1 MKDTTR
7 NLGAITVALATMLP
21 LAACGTNNSAGTGS
35 GGGGGAGG
43 GLTIKVADTSDPG
56 SSLNDVLN
64 KYFATNLNHET
75 SKKLS
80 LRVFP
85 SGQLGDEVTLM
96 KKVQAGALDMAVVGV
111 TNVKGLDALYTPWFF
126 SGWNQIK
133 QTLDR
138 GYLSKQF
145 DQLKQRNTV
154 YVGWLYRSP
163 REITSNKPVKTPA
176 DLAGL
181 KIRAPQFPGMIKVFS
196 ALNANVVALPFPE
209 VFTSLQSGVVDAQE
223 NPVAIANSSKF
234 YEVQKYLDMTNHSYA
249 PYLAFVSQKF
259 WSKLTPAQQ
268 KQFQQAWK
276 RTEGQSVTYVNKDV
290 QQNISQLKAHG
301 MQVVQSDDKAFQA
314 KAKPVAEKYLKQV
327 WGASTVAKIEQLSAK
342 G

>member
-1 MKDTTR
+1 MKNIKR
-7 NLGAITVALATMLP
+7 NVGAIAGAVTITML
-21 LAACGTNNSAGTGS
+21 LAACGANASADS
-35 GGGGGAGG
+35 GGT
-43 GLTIKVADTSDPG
+43 LTVKVADTSDPG

-64 KYFATNLNHET
+64 KYFAKDLSQET
-75 SKKLS
+75 GKKLA
-80 LRVFP
+80 LQVFP

-96 KKVQAGALDMAVVGV
+96 KKLQAGSLDMAVVGV

-126 SGWNQIK
+126 SGWNQIE

-138 GYLSKQF
+138 GYLKRQF

-154 YVGWLYRSP
+154 YIGWLYRSP
-163 REITSNKPVKTPA
+163 REITSNKPIKSPA

-196 ALNANVVALPFPE
+196 SLNANVVALPFPE

-223 NPVAIANSSKF
+223 NPVAITNSSKF

-249 PYLAFVSQKF
+249 PYLAFVSQQF
-259 WSKLTPAQQ
+259 WSKLSADQQ
-268 KQFQQAWK
+268 TQFRKAWK
-276 RTEGQSVTYVNKDV
+276 QAQAQSVSYVNKAV
-290 QQNISQLKAHG
+290 QQNIAQLKTHG
-301 MQVVQSDDKAFQA
+301 MQVVQSDDQAFLA
-314 KAKPVAEKYLKQV
+314 RAKPVAEQYLTQV
-327 WGASTVAKIEQLSAK
+327 WGPDTVAKIENIAPK

>member
-1 MKDTTR
+1 MKNMKR
-7 NLGAITVALATMLP
+7 NLGAIAGALAITVP
-21 LAACGTNNSAGTGS
+21 LAACGGNASADNGGSGS
-35 GGGGGAGG
+35 GGS
-43 GLTIKVADTSDPG
+43 LTVKVADTSDPG

-64 KYFATNLNHET
+64 KYFAKNLSKQTN
-75 SKKLS
+75 KKLS

-96 KKVQAGALDMAVVGV
+96 KKLQAGSLDMAVVGV

-126 SGWNQIK
+126 SSWNQIE
-133 QTLDR
+133 QTLEK

-163 REITSNKPVKTPA
+163 REITSNKPIKTPA

-196 ALNANVVALPFPE
+196 SLNANVVALPFPE

-259 WSKLTPAQQ
+259 WSKLSPAQQ
-268 KQFQQAWK
+268 KQFHQAWK
-276 RTEGQSVTYVNKDV
+276 QAEGQSVTYVNKDV
-290 QQNISQLKAHG
+290 QQNISQLKSQG
-301 MQVVQSDDKAFQA
+301 MQVVHSDDNAFLA
-314 KAKPVAEKYLKQV
+314 KAKPVAEQYLKQV
-327 WGASTVAKIEQLSAK
+327 WGADTVAKIEKIAPK